1 VGDSI
6 TAGSR
11 TKIPELDAYPS
22 QLQRMLPA
30 DSWVIGNFGVSGA
43 TLLNSGD
50 KPYQKQPAFEEAIAF
65 KADIVVI
72 MLGTNDTK
80 PQNWVHKEEFRADY
94 HDLIAKFRRGE
105 HRPQIYVC
113 RPPPVIGEG
122 NFGINQAAMAEELPL
137 IDEVVRTEHAE
148 LIDQR
153 HTLAGR
159 EVLIEDRVHPNT
171 DGARELARTVY
182 RVLRGREFG
191 GELSPVLRTEWMGFA
206 KTMFECDGRLAY
218 VVEPKRVAPGRPWIW
233 RPEYFGVEP
242 QTELALLARGWHA
255 AYIELRNLYGAPVA
269 LDAMDVFYDR
279 ARHDFGLGPKV
290 VLAGFSRG
298 GLFAFN
304 WAARHPDRVAD
315 IYADAPVLDF
325 KSWPGGKG
333 KGKGS
338 PADWER
344 CLKVY
349 ALTDAQAATYRLNP
363 LDNLAPLAKA
373 HIPILAVVGDSDQTV
388 PYEENTKIAESR
400 YAALGGSMQVIVK
413 PGGDHHP
420 HSLKDPQPIVEFIQ
434 KYATPANN

>member
-1 VGDSI
+1 
-6 TAGSR
+6 
-11 TKIPELDAYPS
+11 
-22 QLQRMLPA
+22 MLPA
-30 DSWVIGNFGVSGA
+30 KNWLVGNFGVSGA

-50 KPYQKQPAFEEAIAF
+50 KPYQKQAAFEEAIAF
-65 KADIVVI
+65 RADIVVI

-80 PQNWVHKEEFRADY
+80 PQNWVHKQEFRADY
-94 HDLIAKFRRGE
+94 HDLIAKFRRAE
-105 HRPQIYVC
+105 HPPKVYIC
-113 RPPPVIGEG
+113 RPPPIVGEG
-122 NFGINQAAMAEELPL
+122 NYGINQSAMAEELPL
-137 IDEVVRTEHAE
+137 IDDIAVTERVGV
-148 LIDQR
+148 IDQR
-153 HTLAGR
+153 QALVEHENFIA
-159 EVLIEDRVHPNT
+159 DRVHPNT

-182 RVLRGREFG
+182 RRLLEKEFS
-191 GELSPVLRTEWMGFA
+191 GELNPVLRTEWMGFT

-218 VVEPKRVAPGRPWIW
+218 VVEPKHVAAGLPWIW

-242 QTELALLARGWHA
+242 QTELALLDRGWHC
-255 AYIELRNLYGAPVA
+255 AYIDVRNLYGAPVA
-269 LDAMDVFYDR
+269 LDAMDMFYDR
-279 ARHDFGLGPKV
+279 VRRDFGLAPKV

-304 WAARHPDRVAD
+304 WAARHPERVAA

-325 KSWPGGKG
+325 KSWPEGKG

-344 CLKVY
+344 CLRVY
-349 ALTDAQAATYRLNP
+349 GLSEDQAAAYQLNP

-400 YAALGGSMQVIVK
+400 YAALGGNIEVIVK

-420 HSLKDPQPIVEFIQ
+420 HSLKDPQPIVDFIL
-434 KYATPANN
+434 KHVASTTE